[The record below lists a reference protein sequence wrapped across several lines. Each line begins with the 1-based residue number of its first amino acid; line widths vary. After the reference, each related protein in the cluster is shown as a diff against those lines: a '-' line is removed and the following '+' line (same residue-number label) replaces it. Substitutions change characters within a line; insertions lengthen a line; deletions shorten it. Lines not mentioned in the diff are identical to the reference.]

1 MQGPS
6 DLHNFAINL
15 ARADGFQ
22 IGQLVFIPASREM
35 RFGGDTHRVEPR
47 VMQVLIC
54 LHGADG
60 RVVAREDLLKRC
72 WGGCVVSE
80 DAIQRA
86 ISKARKLLALDGDFA
101 IGTVSRVGYR
111 LQNRS
116 KGDLATMIAAIS
128 DANLHDEISLGEDFA
143 RSAQ

>member
-1 MQGPS
+1 MLEPP
-6 DLHNFAINL
+6 DLHISVINL
-15 ARADGFQ
+15 ARADEFR
-22 IGQLVFIPASREM
+22 IGRLVFTPSNREM
-35 RFGGDTHRVEPR
+35 RCEADTRQIEPR

-60 RVVAREDLLKRC
+60 RVVSREDLLKRC

-86 ISKARKLLALDGDFA
+86 ISKARKVLVLDGDFA

-111 LQNRS
+111 LQKHD
-116 KGDLATMIAAIS
+116 KGELATMIAAIT
-128 DANLHDEISLGEDFA
+128 DTNLHDEIRLGEDFV
-143 RSAQ
+143 RSVL